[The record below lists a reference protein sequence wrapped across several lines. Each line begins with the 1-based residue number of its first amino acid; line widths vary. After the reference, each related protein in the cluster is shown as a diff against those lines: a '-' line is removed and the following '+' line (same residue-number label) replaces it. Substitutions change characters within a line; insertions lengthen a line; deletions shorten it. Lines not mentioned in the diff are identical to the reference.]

1 MALPSASEPVYDAIA
16 RMTVTVLLFASY
28 AEALGASSLAVEV
41 AGDATVADVISN
53 VRAHPG
59 AERLPAMPLVAVNQ
73 QYADAHALVR
83 DGDEVALIPPVA
95 GG

>member
-41 AGDATVADVISN
+41 AGDATVADVIAH
-53 VRAHPG
+53 VRTYPG
-59 AERLPAMPLVAVNQ
+59 ADRLPTLPLVAVNE
-73 QYADAHALVR
+73 QYADAHAVVR
-83 DGDEVALIPPVA
+83 EGDEVALIPPVA
-95 GG
+95 GV

>member
-1 MALPSASEPVYDAIA
+1 
-16 RMTVTVLLFASY
+16 MTVTVLLFASY

-59 AERLPAMPLVAVNQ
+59 ADRLPAMPLVAVNQ
-73 QYADAHALVR
+73 QYAEASALVR

>member
-1 MALPSASEPVYDAIA
+1 
-16 RMTVTVLLFASY
+16 MTVTVLLFASY
-28 AEALGASSLAVEV
+28 AEALGASSLALEV

-53 VRAHPG
+53 IRAHPG
-59 AERLPAMPLVAVNQ
+59 AERLPLAPLVAVNQ
-73 QYADAHALVR
+73 QYAQADDLVR

>member
-1 MALPSASEPVYDAIA
+1 MYDAIA

-41 AGDATVADVISN
+41 AGDATVADVILN
-53 VRAHPG
+53 VRALPG
-59 AERLPAMPLVAVNQ
+59 ADRLPAAPLVAVNQ
-73 QYADAHALVR
+73 QYADVYALVR

>member
-1 MALPSASEPVYDAIA
+1 MELPSASEPVYDAIA

-28 AEALGASSLAVEV
+28 AEALGASSLAVQV

-59 AERLPAMPLVAVNQ
+59 AEKLPQTPLVAVNQ
-73 QYADAHALVR
+73 QYADADVRVR
-83 DGDEVALIPPVA
+83 DGDEVAIIPPVA